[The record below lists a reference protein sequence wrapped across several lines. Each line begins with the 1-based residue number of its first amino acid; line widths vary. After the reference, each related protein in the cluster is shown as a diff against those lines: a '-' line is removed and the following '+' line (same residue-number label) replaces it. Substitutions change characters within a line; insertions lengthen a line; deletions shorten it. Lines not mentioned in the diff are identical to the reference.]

1 MGGLLQRSDVEGW
14 LAQNHI
20 EEVAKN
26 IEEAT
31 MQRSTLTWAKI
42 AGIGAIAGV
51 IISAIGI
58 AVTIW
63 LAK

>member
-1 MGGLLQRSDVEGW
+1 MGGLLTRSDVEDW
-14 LAQNHI
+14 LAEKHI
-20 EEVAKN
+20 EEA
-26 IEEAT
+26 A

-42 AGIGAIAGV
+42 AGIAAIVGV
-51 IISAIGI
+51 IVAAVLGVIGI